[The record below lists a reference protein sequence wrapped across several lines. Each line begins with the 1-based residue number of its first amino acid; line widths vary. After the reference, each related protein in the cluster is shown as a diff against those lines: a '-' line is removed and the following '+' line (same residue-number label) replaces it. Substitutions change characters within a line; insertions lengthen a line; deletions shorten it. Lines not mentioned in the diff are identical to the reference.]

1 MAQKFSKTMR
11 IDLIPDVP
19 TEPVQEK
26 KRIVIRKSLRR
37 MPRKSVTDTGPVRE
51 SHFQEF
57 FQSVYDAA
65 LITGLDGQIED
76 VNARAIE
83 FLGYGRS
90 ELRKLSIYDV
100 ISGADE
106 GLIETLMANLESER
120 FTLIQAYC
128 TRSDGSAFPAEIAV
142 NEVELDSPYL
152 SFFIRDI
159 TVRRQ
164 SEEMLRTE
172 HNAIQNSEAGIAV
185 ANLGAQLEYINPA
198 ATAMLGYSPQDE
210 LTGKH
215 LREILSDEAAVVSM
229 IETVIEKRETWL
241 AETRGLCKDGS
252 EVEARV
258 SAVCNR
264 NTDGEVVGIVLSLVN
279 IGDRIR
285 AEEAEREAEQRKV
298 MLQSLGAACH
308 HLGQPATVL
317 FANLGVIQARLRDA
331 DPELHELADA
341 SVRAINQLGKTLHKL
356 NAVNEYRTTQYLEK
370 SDDDGAEESR
380 ILDI

>member
-1 MAQKFSKTMR
+1 MTQKFSKTMR
-11 IDLIPDVP
+11 IDLIPDTP

-26 KRIVIRKSLRR
+26 KRIVIHKA
-37 MPRKSVTDTGPVRE
+37 PRASPPKQATGTGVVRE

-65 LITGLDGQIED
+65 LITGLEGRIED

-83 FLGYGRS
+83 FLGYERS
-90 ELRKLSIYDV
+90 ELRKLSIFDV

-128 TRSDGSAFPAEIAV
+128 ARKDGSMFPAEIAV
-142 NEVELDSPYL
+142 NEVELDNPYL
-152 SFFIRDI
+152 SFFVRDI

-185 ANLGAQLEYINPA
+185 ANLGAQLEYVNPA
-198 ATAMLGYSPQDE
+198 AAEMLGYSTPDE

-229 IETVIEKRETWL
+229 VETVMENRETWL
-241 AETRGLCKDGS
+241 AETKGLRKDGS

-264 NTDGEVVGIVLSLVN
+264 NTYGEVVGIVLSLVN
-279 IGDRIR
+279 ITDRIR
-285 AEEAEREAEQRKV
+285 AEEAEREAEQRRV

-317 FANLGVIQARLRDA
+317 FANLGVIQQRLQDA
-331 DPELHELADA
+331 DPELRDLADA
-341 SVRAINQLGKTLHKL
+341 SVRAITQLGKTLHKL

-370 SDDDGAEESR
+370 SAEDGSEESR

>member
-90 ELRKLSIYDV
+90 ELRKLSIFDV

-120 FTLIQAYC
+120 FTLIQAHC

-198 ATAMLGYSPQDE
+198 AAAMLGYSPQDE

-241 AETRGLCKDGS
+241 AETKGLRKDGS

-356 NAVNEYRTTQYLEK
+356 NAVNEYRTTRYLER